1 MQESTYRKNAFTYA
15 TIVAMGGFVFGID
28 AALISGAVSYITE
41 EFSLTEIELGFA
53 VGASAWGVLLALLF
67 VGYACNKL
75 GRKRA
80 LQISAA
86 FYLISAIGSA
96 LAPNYVVL
104 VASRFLGGLAF
115 SSISMASM
123 YIGEIAPP
131 KWRGKLV
138 SMIQINIVVG
148 LSAAYFINYLI
159 QNLANSG
166 AKWVNAIHLDTET
179 WRWMLGSEIV
189 FALLW
194 FILLFFVPRSPMWLA
209 LQNKLEEAK
218 NTMRKVLS
226 EKEVT
231 AQIQQ
236 MQQAIANAGSN
247 TSSLAQLKEIFGKSM
262 RVIFI
267 IALTLAIAQQATGIN
282 AILFYAPTVFEQ
294 LGLGT
299 DAAFAQSIWLGVI
312 SVVFT
317 ILGLLVVDRIGRRP
331 MIIGGMIWIIL
342 SLSICYYGFSTATYT
357 ISKENITEL
366 KKVPDVERLNTIVGE
381 SFSSDIEFKN
391 ALIEQL
397 GESEAK
403 KHSSELMQKAATLN
417 GLLILIGILSFI
429 AAFQSTIGPVMWV
442 LFSEIFPISNRG
454 IAIPFFTLITSLTS
468 SFVQTFFPWQLENL
482 GISTTLLF
490 YAGTVTVGLVILF
503 IYLKETKNMT
513 IEEVQ
518 LSLAPKK

>member
-1 MQESTYRKNAFTYA
+1 MTNYKKNAYTYA

-28 AALISGAVSYITE
+28 AALISGAVGFITE
-41 EFSLTEIELGFA
+41 EFGLTDIELGWA

-75 GRKRA
+75 GRKKA

-86 FYLISAIGSA
+86 FYLVSAIGSV
-96 LAPNYVVL
+96 LAPNYWTL
-104 VASRFLGGLAF
+104 VAFRFLGGLAF

-159 QNLANSG
+159 QSLANSG
-166 AKWVNAIHLDTET
+166 ADWVSQVGLDANT
-179 WRWMLGSEIV
+179 WRWMLGSEIL

-194 FILLFFVPRSPMWLA
+194 FVLLFLIPKSPAWLA
-209 LQNKLEEAK
+209 LQGRIEEAK
-218 NTMRKVLS
+218 NTMRKVLN
-226 EKEVT
+226 ENEITTQIAQMKEVMASVAT
-231 AQIQQ
+231 D
-236 MQQAIANAGSN
+236 N
-247 TSSLAQLKEIFGKSM
+247 SSLAQLKEIFSTPM
-262 RVIFI
+262 RIIFI
-267 IALTLAIAQQATGIN
+267 IAITLAIAQQATGIN

-294 LGLGT
+294 LGMGT

-312 SVVFT
+312 GVIFT
-317 ILGLLVVDRIGRRP
+317 VLGLLFVDKIGRRP
-331 MIIGGMIWIIL
+331 MIIGGMVWIII
-342 SLSICYYGFSTATYT
+342 SLSICIYGFNSATYS
-357 ISKENITEL
+357 ISKENLTEL
-366 KKVPDVERLNTIVGE
+366 TDIPDIERLNVLVDKSYE
-381 SFSSDIEFKN
+381 SDIDFKN
-391 ALIEQL
+391 AIEEKL
-397 GESEAK
+397 GAEDAK
-403 KHSSELMQKAATLN
+403 KHSSTLMQKAANIN

-454 IAIPFFTLITSLTS
+454 IAIPFFTLITSITS
-468 SFVQTFFPWQLENL
+468 ALVSTFFPWQLSNM
-482 GISTTLLF
+482 GISYTLLF
-490 YAGTVTVGLVILF
+490 YASTVAIGLIILF
-503 IYLKETKNMT
+503 IFLKETKNMT

-518 LSLAPKK
+518 LALAPKRK